1 MIERLKHQK
10 VLSVTLLVF
19 TLSIG
24 VLIGTLID
32 GKVSA
37 ANKQS
42 TVAPDATPLQ
52 TPALAQIGND
62 FTRLAKKLEPSV
74 VYITAETTVGPQTRA
89 HPAVPQQPQQSQQ
102 RRRRAQPQQ
111 PQSQDDE
118 EEDQSQGGQGQNGDQ
133 MERFFRFFGQQ
144 GGPDMVPRKRGQ
156 SGTGFIV
163 DRNGY
168 IITNNHVVE
177 KMDKIKVKLHGDPT
191 EYKARVIGTD
201 SETDIAVIKIE
212 KTNLTPVAISN
223 SDSVQVGDW
232 AVAIGSPF
240 GFEATVTAG
249 IVSAT
254 GRDVTGA
261 SFQRFIQT
269 DAAINPGNS
278 GGPLLNIKGEVI
290 GINTMIATRS
300 GAYEGIGFALPMN
313 MAVKV
318 YNAVIMGGKVT
329 RGYIGIRWSRDQ
341 KADTLRAMGLTNGV
355 FIETVTPNGPAAK
368 AGLKENDVIVALNG
382 REVKDGNEL
391 VNRVADLD
399 VGTTADITVDRDSKK
414 MNFKLTIGDREEGM
428 RADSNGVQT
437 DPAEKEEAAPT
448 TPSNPAVKFGI
459 RLKDLT
465 ADEMKGLPTTE
476 KKGVRVA
483 HVEEGSFAEE
493 IGIQD
498 NDVIVWLNR
507 QVVSSFEDVKRLQA
521 ALKPG
526 DAVAFIVVRPM
537 AGARGGGVEYG
548 RRTLSGTLPQP

>member
-1 MIERLKHQK
+1 MFERLKHQK
-10 VLSVTLLVF
+10 VLSVTLLAF

-52 TPALAQIGND
+52 TPPVAQIGND

-74 VYITAETTVGPQTRA
+74 VYITAEAAAPTQQTQV
-89 HPAVPQQPQQSQQ
+89 HPMAPRQGQG
-102 RRRRAQPQQ
+102 RRRAQPRQQ
-111 PQSQDDE
+111 QQQQDDE
-118 EEDQSQGGQGQNGDQ
+118 EEDPSQGGGNADQ
-133 MERFFRFFGQQ
+133 MQQFFRFFGQQ
-144 GGPDMVPRKRGQ
+144 PGTQDMVPHKRAQ

-177 KMDKIKVKLHGDPT
+177 KMDKIKVKLHGDT
-191 EYKARVIGTD
+191 QEYKARVIGTD
-201 SETDIAVIKIE
+201 AETDLAVLKIE
-212 KTNLTPVAISN
+212 KHDLTPVSISN
-223 SDSVQVGDW
+223 SESVQVGDW

-254 GRDVTGA
+254 GRDVSGS

-278 GGPLLNIKGEVI
+278 GGPLLDIKGQVI

-318 YNAVIMGGKVT
+318 YNSIIMNGKVT

-341 KADTLRAMGLTNGV
+341 KPDTLRAMGLSAGV
-355 FIETVTPNGPAAK
+355 FVETVTPGGPAAK
-368 AGLKENDVIVALNG
+368 SGLKENDVIVALNG
-382 REVKDGNEL
+382 RAVQDGNEL

-399 VGTTADITVDRDSKK
+399 VGTTADLTVDRDGKK
-414 MNFKLTIGDREEGM
+414 MNFKLSIGDREEGM
-428 RADSNGVQT
+428 RADNNGIQS
-437 DPAEKEEAAPT
+437 DPTEKDQVL
-448 TPSNPAVKFGI
+448 PSNPGNPSVKFGI
-459 RLKDLT
+459 RLKDL
-465 ADEMKGLPTTE
+465 APEEAKALPTAE
-476 KKGVRVA
+476 KKGVKVA
-483 HVEEGSFAEE
+483 HVEDGSFAEE
-493 IGIQD
+493 IGLQD

-507 QVVSSFEDVKRLQA
+507 QVVSSFEDVKRIQA

-526 DAVAFIVVRPM
+526 DAVAFVVERPM
-537 AGARGGGVEYG
+537 AGRGRVEFL
-548 RRTLSGTLPQP
+548 RRTLSGTLPAQ

>member
-1 MIERLKHQK
+1 MFERLKHQK

-62 FTRLAKKLEPSV
+62 FTRLAKKLESSV
-74 VYITAETTVGPQTRA
+74 VYITAEATTAAQTQA
-89 HPAVPQQPQQSQQ
+89 HPVIPQQQQQQQQ
-102 RRRRAQPQQ
+102 RRRRPQQQQ
-111 PQSQDDE
+111 PQDE
-118 EEDQSQGGQGQNGDQ
+118 EEDQSQGNGDQ
-133 MERFFRFFGQQ
+133 MERFFRFFGPQ
-144 GGPDMVPRKRGQ
+144 GGQDMVPRKRAQ

-168 IITNNHVVE
+168 ILTNNHVVE
-177 KMDKIKVKLHGDPT
+177 KMDKIKVKLHGDTT
-191 EYKARVIGTD
+191 EYKARVVGTD
-201 SETDIAVIKIE
+201 SETDLAVIKID
-212 KTNLTPVAISN
+212 KSSLTPVAISN

-254 GRDVTGA
+254 GRDVNGQA
-261 SFQRFIQT
+261 FQRFIQT

-290 GINTMIATRS
+290 GVNTMIATRS

-318 YNAVIMGGKVT
+318 YNAIIMGGKVT

-341 KADTLRAMGLTNGV
+341 KPDTLRAMGLSNGV
-355 FIETVTPNGPAAK
+355 FVETVTPGGPAAK

-382 REVKDGNEL
+382 REVKDGNDL

-399 VGTTADITVDRDSKK
+399 VGTTADLTVDRDGKK
-414 MNFKLTIGDREEGM
+414 QNYKLTIGDREEGL

-437 DPAEKEEAAPT
+437 EPTEKEEAAPT
-448 TPSNPAVKFGI
+448 SPSNPAVKFGV

-465 ADEMKGLPTTE
+465 PDEAKSLTTTE
-476 KKGVRVA
+476 KKGVKVA

-493 IGIQD
+493 IGLQD

-507 QVVSSFEDVKRLQA
+507 QAVASFEDVKRIQA

-526 DAVAFIVVRPM
+526 DAVAFVVVRPI
-537 AGARGGGVEYG
+537 GARGGKVEFI
-548 RRTLSGTLPQP
+548 RRTLSGTLP

>member
-1 MIERLKHQK
+1 MFERMKHQK
-10 VLSVTLLVF
+10 VLSATLIVF
-19 TLSIG
+19 TLAIG

-52 TPALAQIGND
+52 TPALSQIGND
-62 FTRLAKKLEPSV
+62 FTKLAKKLESSV
-74 VYITAETTVGPQTRA
+74 VYITAETTSIA
-89 HPAVPQQPQQSQQ
+89 QQSQVHPAIPQQQQ
-102 RRRRAQPQQ
+102 RRSRPRSQQAPQ
-111 PQSQDDE
+111 QDDE
-118 EEDQSQGGQGQNGDQ
+118 EEQPQGGNSDQ

-144 GGPDMVPRKRGQ
+144 GGGQDMVPHKRAQ

-168 IITNNHVVE
+168 ILTNNHVVE
-177 KMDKIKVKLHGDPT
+177 KMDKIKVKLHGDST

-201 SETDIAVIKIE
+201 SETDLAVLKID
-212 KTNLTPVAISN
+212 KPNLNPVAISN

-254 GRDVTGA
+254 GRDVSGS

-290 GINTMIATRS
+290 GVNTMIATRS

-318 YNAVIMGGKVT
+318 YNAIIMGGKVT

-341 KADTLRAMGLTNGV
+341 KPDTLRAMGLSAGV
-355 FIETVTPNGPAAK
+355 FVETVTPGGPAAK
-368 AGLKENDVIVALNG
+368 AGLKENDVIIALNG
-382 REVKDGNEL
+382 RAVQDGNEL

-399 VGTTADITVDRDSKK
+399 VGTTADLTVDRDGKK
-414 MNFKLTIGDREEGM
+414 MPFKLTIGDREDAM
-428 RADSNGVQT
+428 RADNNGIQS
-437 DPAEKEEAAPT
+437 DPTEKEQVLPG
-448 TPSNPAVKFGI
+448 NPNNPGVKFGI
-459 RLKDLT
+459 RLKDLIPEE
-465 ADEMKGLPTTE
+465 AKSLPTTE

-483 HVEEGSFAEE
+483 HVEEGSFAED
-493 IGIQD
+493 IGLQD

-507 QVVSSFEDVKRLQA
+507 QVVGNFEDVKRIQT

-526 DAVAFIVVRPM
+526 DAVAFVVERPLGM
-537 AGARGGGVEYG
+537 RGKVDYQ
-548 RRTLSGTLPQP
+548 RRTFSGTLPPQ